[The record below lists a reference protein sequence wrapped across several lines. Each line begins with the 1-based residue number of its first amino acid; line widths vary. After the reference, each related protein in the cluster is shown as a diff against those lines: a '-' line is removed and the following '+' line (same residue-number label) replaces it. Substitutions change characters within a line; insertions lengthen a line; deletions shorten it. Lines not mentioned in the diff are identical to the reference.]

1 MKVCLVILV
10 DGGCGGHLKL
20 MLVKVD
26 KHCSTLVI
34 HCEVSLSIWKAR
46 VIGLPEVES
55 LNISV
60 KESGFVLDA
69 SGKESGDALDASV
82 KHLYWSQRAGDLLC
96 ALQKVKISNGKR
108 CKCGGKFV
116 NTKYLLIF
124 WVLTYPLPKTH
135 IFSSEWFLCV
145 FSDCGVYPRVHVQ
158 IIAHIV
164 WVYNPNNSLCPECP
178 NSPGC
183 PLCLIFSTVLPWC
196 ESFKSG
202 RKIYIVW

>member
-1 MKVCLVILV
+1 MIVIQNGCINNNPTHSEEVKVCLVILV

-34 HCEVSLSIWKAR
+34 HCDVSLSIWKAR

-82 KHLYWSQRAGDLLC
+82 KHLY
-96 ALQKVKISNGKR
+96 
-108 CKCGGKFV
+108 
-116 NTKYLLIF
+116 
-124 WVLTYPLPKTH
+124 
-135 IFSSEWFLCV
+135 
-145 FSDCGVYPRVHVQ
+145 
-158 IIAHIV
+158 
-164 WVYNPNNSLCPECP
+164 
-178 NSPGC
+178 
-183 PLCLIFSTVLPWC
+183 
-196 ESFKSG
+196 
-202 RKIYIVW
+202 